1 MSSLMEKLGE
11 EQLLAAKYADNGI
24 ELTIQEVTASCDLA
38 CEVNLERVA
47 RRYRGASY
55 NPKRFAAVIMRLRSP
70 KTTAFVERSG
80 KMVVTGAKSE
90 ADARTAAG
98 KFAKIVRWSRSS
110 AGADQLQRSSQHVR
124 SFRIQHMLGSCNV
137 PFPINLEAFAKER
150 AERGTEGVGTFTAF

>member
-1 MSSLMEKLGE
+1 
-11 EQLLAAKYADNGI
+11 
-24 ELTIQEVTASCDLA
+24 
-38 CEVNLERVA
+38 
-47 RRYRGASY
+47 
-55 NPKRFAAVIMRLRSP
+55 
-70 KTTAFVERSG
+70 
-80 KMVVTGAKSE
+80 MVVTGAKSE